1 VSIKIPIKTAWW
13 TQNVDLGRGKF
24 GKSATASKDLAL
36 WFLGHGVLAEQPGQ
50 PDRLVPLS
58 NVLTMESS
66 ESLTPEEWGGGI
78 AQRVSGLDSVAA
90 MEARGEVPAGSTL
103 QDIANRFPPAKD
115 PTAGEHTHVIGPA
128 PEVVAEGERRLALA
142 DSLVPKKRGP
152 GKAGT

>member
-1 VSIKIPIKTAWW
+1 MSIKIPIKTVWW

-66 ESLTPEEWGGGI
+66 ESLTPEEWGGSSKPS
-78 AQRVSGLDSVAA
+78 RGLDSPAA
-90 MEARGEVPAGSTL
+90 MEARGEIPPGS
-103 QDIANRFPPAKD
+103 AFPGA
-115 PTAGEHTHVIGPA
+115 T
-128 PEVVAEGERRLALA
+128 
-142 DSLVPKKRGP
+142 KRGP
-152 GKAGT
+152 GKAGKA